1 MNLKYKCGRVFTKH
15 HNRFEG
21 SRVLEQD
28 RYALK
33 TTRKRHRS
41 NSFYSDFS
49 YESSGPEL
57 KTEFF
62 TFQTIHLT
70 YKNH

>member
-1 MNLKYKCGRVFTKH
+1 MG
-15 HNRFEG
+15 
-21 SRVLEQD
+21 
-28 RYALK
+28 
-33 TTRKRHRS
+33 
-41 NSFYSDFS
+41 S

-70 YKNH
+70 FKNH